1 MIQFGGFAR
10 DVLHVF
16 VLLFFVFLVVSSVF
30 SPIVSP
36 VSGLSLVSVPSAR
49 FRARGPGGIF
59 YMMMYNHIICV
70 QCSACMWSALSCLA
84 LLLKLLA
91 TR

>member
-16 VLLFFVFLVVSSVF
+16 FHLFFVFLVVSSVS

-49 FRARGPGGIF
+49 LRAQGPGGFF
-59 YMMMYNHIICV
+59 YMYDV
-70 QCSACMWSALSCLA
+70 
-84 LLLKLLA
+84 
-91 TR
+91 